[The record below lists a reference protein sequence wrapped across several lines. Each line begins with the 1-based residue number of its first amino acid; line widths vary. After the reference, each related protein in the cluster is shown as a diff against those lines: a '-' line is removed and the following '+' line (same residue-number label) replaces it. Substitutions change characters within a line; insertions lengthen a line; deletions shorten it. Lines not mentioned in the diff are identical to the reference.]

1 MESIGAFFICLWVL
15 LVVGLVISFVA
26 SYFFTANT
34 TIYFLMRKKVDKTD
48 YNDVYLEEDVEDLIA
63 DAPPEPAAGIIQPVD
78 PQPQSGSQTEK
89 QENEPEKDE
98 ESEPIP

>member
-15 LVVGLVISFVA
+15 LIVGLVISFVA

-48 YNDVYLEEDVEDLIA
+48 YNDIYLEEDVEELVTNA
-63 DAPPEPAAGIIQPVD
+63 QPESKVESDQPVD